1 RAENMVE
8 NTQNA
13 DVFVEV
19 SGILSACAT
28 NLLKVAG
35 DLRLMS
41 SGPDAGLGEITLPP
55 VQAGSSIMPGKVNPV
70 IPEAVSQA
78 ALSVIGHHAVIA
90 QACGMGSLELNPFLP
105 LVADC
110 LLHSLQLLDNGCTL
124 LAERCVQGISVNRQ
138 RCRSAVNGATATITA
153 LIDVLGYETAEAVL
167 RESQTTNQSL
177 RDVVIRRG
185 YLTGEAFDETISADA
200 VIRLGS

>member
-1 RAENMVE
+1 MVE

-19 SGILSACAT
+19 SGILSVCAT
-28 NLLKVAG
+28 SLLKVSG

-41 SGPDAGLGEITLPP
+41 SGPDAGLGEISLPA

-78 ALSVIGHHAVIA
+78 ALSVIGNHAVIA
-90 QACGMGSLELNPFLP
+90 QACAMGSLELNPFLP

-110 LLHSLQLLDNGCTL
+110 LLDSLQLLDNGCTL
-124 LAERCVQGISVNRQ
+124 LAERCVRGISVDRK
-138 RCRSAVNGATATITA
+138 RCHGAVHGATATITA
-153 LIDVLGYETAEAVL
+153 LIDVIGYETAEAVL
-167 RESQTTNQSL
+167 HESETTHQSL
-177 RDVVIRRG
+177 RDVVIRKG
-185 YLTGEAFDETISADA
+185 YLTGEAFDEMIGADA
-200 VIRLGS
+200 VTRLGSRKET